1 MPSNVLNFSRRLI
14 ARVATT
20 AVAATF
26 AVGALVPTGAV
37 AAPAPSD
44 PPADAEHLEIV
55 AEQYNLARLRVERAT
70 AALEETDR
78 RIESAQLR
86 VRFVRARARSRAAS
100 LYVGAGAATS
110 FPIGDARHVSDVH
123 RRSRY
128 LDAAEAPDRALVDDL
143 QTVTAQLRTERDGQR
158 AARDLLQRD
167 ARAVEAMKRRL
178 DALAAQAA
186 AAARVAQQASEA
198 AARAAAT
205 PAPTNIAGTQ
215 SRPTSPSRP
224 NPPSTGAPRPGPTPP
239 PPPAPHPTPPPP
251 NPTPPTGN
259 EPPVS
264 PSAGAV
270 VAFARAQLGKPYAF
284 ATAGPSTFDC
294 SGLTMAAWASVG
306 VRMAHYSGSQAA
318 ISSRIAFSQLQPG
331 DIVVFYADL
340 HHVGLY
346 IGGGMMIHAPQTG
359 DVVKIAP
366 AWRDTF
372 QWGVRPH

>member
-1 MPSNVLNFSRRLI
+1 MVH
-14 ARVATT
+14 VATT
-20 AVAATF
+20 ALAATF
-26 AVGALVPTGAV
+26 ALGALVPAGAI

-55 AEQYNLARLRVERAT
+55 AEQYNFARVRVERAT
-70 AALEETDR
+70 AALEATDR
-78 RIESAQLR
+78 RIEAAQLR
-86 VRFVRARARSRAAS
+86 VQLVQVRARSQAAS

-110 FPIGDARHVSDVH
+110 FPIGDAKHVSDVR

-143 QTVTAQLRTERDGQR
+143 QTVMSQLRTEQQGQR
-158 AARDLLQRD
+158 AARDLLERD
-167 ARAVEAMKRRL
+167 ARSAAAMKQRL
-178 DALAAQAA
+178 ETLAAHAA
-186 AAARVAQQASEA
+186 TAARATQQAFEA
-198 AARAAAT
+198 AAKAAAT
-205 PAPTNIAGTQ
+205 PAPTNPSGTNP
-215 SRPTSPSRP
+215 RPTSPSSP
-224 NPPSTGAPRPGPTPP
+224 TPPSTGAPRPGPTPP
-239 PPPAPHPTPPPP
+239 PPATPRPTPPPP
-251 NPTPPTGN
+251 APAPPTGN

-264 PSAGAV
+264 SNAGAA
-270 VAFARAQLGKPYAF
+270 VAFARAQLGKPYVF
-284 ATAGPSTFDC
+284 ATAGPSSFDC

-306 VRMAHYSGSQAA
+306 VRMPHYSGSQATMFTRV
-318 ISSRIAFSQLQPG
+318 SYDQLQPG
-331 DIVVFYADL
+331 DIVVFYSDL

>member
-1 MPSNVLNFSRRLI
+1 M
-14 ARVATT
+14 
-20 AVAATF
+20 AATF
-26 AVGALVPTGAV
+26 ALGALAPTGAI

-55 AEQYNLARLRVERAT
+55 AEQYNFARVRVERAT
-70 AALEETDR
+70 AALEATDR
-78 RIESAQLR
+78 RIEAAHLR
-86 VRFVRARARSRAAS
+86 VQLVQARARSRAAS

-110 FPIGDARHVSDVH
+110 FPIGDGQHVSDVR

-143 QTVTAQLRTERDGQR
+143 QTVMTQLRTERQGQR
-158 AARDLLQRD
+158 AARDLLERD
-167 ARAVEAMKRRL
+167 ARSAAAMKQRL
-178 DALAAQAA
+178 ETLAAQAA
-186 AAARVAQQASEA
+186 AAARATQQAFEA
-198 AARAAAT
+198 AAKAAAT
-205 PAPTNIAGTQ
+205 PAPTNPAGTQ
-215 SRPTSPSRP
+215 PRPTSPTGAT
-224 NPPSTGAPRPGPTPP
+224 PPSVGTPRPGPTPP
-239 PPPAPHPTPPPP
+239 PTTPNPTPPPP
-251 NPTPPTGN
+251 TPEPPTGN

-264 PSAGAV
+264 SNAGAA

-294 SGLTMAAWASVG
+294 SGLTMAAWASGG
-306 VRMAHYSGSQAA
+306 VRMPHYSGSQATMF
-318 ISSRIAFSQLQPG
+318 SRVSYDQLQPG
-331 DIVVFYADL
+331 DIVVFYSDL

-366 AWRDTF
+366 AWRDNF